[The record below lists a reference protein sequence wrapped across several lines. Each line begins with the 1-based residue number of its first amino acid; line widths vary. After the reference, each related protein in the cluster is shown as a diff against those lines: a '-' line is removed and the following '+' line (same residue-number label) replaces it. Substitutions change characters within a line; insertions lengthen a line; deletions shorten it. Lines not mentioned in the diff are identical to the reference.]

1 MNFVVSGTEQAAGS
15 GEMEEGREKRKDVNL
30 LSNSLLPLKS
40 CYSNLTNQAYAFNVT
55 VEKKTQI
62 MYMRSMWERQQSAGL
77 LQNSV
82 AAMGSG
88 KSWEKCEWTL
98 DVFR

>member
-1 MNFVVSGTEQAAGS
+1 MQIF
-15 GEMEEGREKRKDVNL
+15 
-30 LSNSLLPLKS
+30 
-40 CYSNLTNQAYAFNVT
+40 QAYAFNVA
-55 VEKKTQI
+55 VEKKAQI
-62 MYMRSMWERQQSAGL
+62 MYMRSMWERQQSGGL

-82 AAMGSG
+82 AATGSG